1 MAEDWA
7 KTIAKKVESR
17 IAEEAD
23 KTATLRKRF
32 EDGIQ
37 RFRKQVLDLV
47 ASVNSN
53 IATEPNRIQTIL
65 LDNGIVMAAAYKRMM
80 TVEEIGVT
88 PGVPACVGKVVIH
101 RENRKAAAPTE
112 PEEIYLTS
120 AGTQTAFYHYVGKD
134 LKIMSDAE
142 FRQIVEYFAS

>member
-32 EDGIQ
+32 EDGVQ

-88 PGVPACVGKVVIH
+88 PGVPACVGKVVIQ

-120 AGTQTAFYHYVGKD
+120 AGTQTAFYHFVGKD